1 MTAPRFT
8 GPKDYISW
16 TQYYHGD
23 GPHPDTQ
30 YAVSRFQRAITML
43 VWIVS
48 FLVPVVGPLVSW
60 LLLCLTGSKLP
71 YARFHAWHALLF
83 SLTSIGCI
91 ALFLLTSVVIIGIP
105 YLFGYLILYVAVLF
119 RGLWRIKNCRVTGYY
134 TMLMTSP
141 WVLRSHTASCREMRE
156 MQEAQE
162 EQQLRK
168 ILLEKAA
175 QESRPAETS
184 A

>member
-1 MTAPRFT
+1 MTTPRFT
-8 GPKDYISW
+8 GSKDYISW
-16 TQYYHGD
+16 TTYYNQG

-30 YAVSRFQRAITML
+30 YDVSRFQRFITML
-43 VWIVS
+43 VWLVS
-48 FLVPVVGPLVSW
+48 FCVPIVGPLVSW
-60 LLLCLTGSKLP
+60 LLLCLTGSRLP

-91 ALFLLTSVVIIGIP
+91 ALFLLASAVIIGIP

-119 RGLWRIKNCRVTGYY
+119 RGLWRIKNRRVTGYY

-156 MQEAQE
+156 MQEAHE
-162 EQQLRK
+162 EQQVRK
-168 ILLEKAA
+168 VILEQAA
-175 QESRPAETS
+175 QINRPADTTG
-184 A
+184 